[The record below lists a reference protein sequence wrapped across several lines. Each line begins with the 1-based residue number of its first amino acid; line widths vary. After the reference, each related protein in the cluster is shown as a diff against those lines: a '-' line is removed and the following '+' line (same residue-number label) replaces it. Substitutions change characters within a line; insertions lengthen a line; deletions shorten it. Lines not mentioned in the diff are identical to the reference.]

1 MTFNEV
7 KSLTWAQLTGLL
19 NALTN
24 LNVENKAAIKDAE
37 FANNDSVQTS
47 HAKMLELQKDV
58 QERLLKE
65 KQEVKNGINQIS

>member
-37 FANNDSVQTS
+37 FANNAGVQTS
-47 HAKMLELQKDV
+47 HAKMLALQKDV

-65 KQEVKNGINQIS
+65 KQEVKNGLNQIS